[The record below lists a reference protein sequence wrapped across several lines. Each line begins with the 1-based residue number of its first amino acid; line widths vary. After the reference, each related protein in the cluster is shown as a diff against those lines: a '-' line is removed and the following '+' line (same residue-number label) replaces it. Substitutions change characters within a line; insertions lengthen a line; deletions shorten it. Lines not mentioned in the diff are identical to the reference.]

1 MENKKINIKEI
12 MATVFAHLEKY
23 TIAESK
29 TTETKLKM
37 VEDSLAYDHDFIG
50 NNVNRL
56 GSLEDLDKTMT
67 FTTYAAKSDIENRRE
82 DFKNEL
88 IRKDQESNLVT
99 EVDHESKEVKFK
111 NDLPQSNAIDTLVK
125 AIGNGISTLETYDYY
140 KDRMRKTSELFNFQ
154 GISAERLI
162 RLSMLTRRYESIC
175 KKLTAIAVYKRHG
188 LSDFSEEILKDQDP
202 CEVDPLNPN
211 FVFDLIIDMA
221 YSNLDSLKMEEIASS
236 IKVIFEDNEDELNVI
251 KETLAEMIIG
261 KDSTIFNDMEDYL
274 KSCSQYYTDQL
285 NKLTYDMIND
295 DLIVFD
301 YSKYPKLGNPT
312 LDACERDSHECNCG
326 HDHH

>member
-1 MENKKINIKEI
+1 MEKKINIQQIVNEVIDHIK
-12 MATVFAHLEKY
+12 TY
-23 TIAESK
+23 TISESD

-37 VEDSLAYDHDFIG
+37 FEDALAYKYEFIED
-50 NNVNRL
+50 NVNRL
-56 GSLEDLDKTMT
+56 GSLDKLDKTLV
-67 FTTYAAKSDIENRRE
+67 FRTYAAQSDIDRRRE

-88 IRKDQESNLVT
+88 VRKDQESNLVT
-99 EVDHESKEVKFK
+99 EVDHETKEVKIK
-111 NDLPQSNAIDTLVK
+111 DDLPQSNATETIVK

-140 KDRMRKTSELFNFQ
+140 KDRMRKTSELLNFQ
-154 GISAERLI
+154 GIAAERLM
-162 RLSMLTRRYESIC
+162 RLTMLTRRYETIC

-188 LSDFSEEILKDQDP
+188 LSELSEEILKDQDP
-202 CEVDPLNPN
+202 SEVDPLNVD

-221 YSNLDSLKMEEIASS
+221 YSNLDSLKMEEISNS

-261 KDSTIFNDMEDYL
+261 KDSTLFEDMEDYL
-274 KSCSQYYTDQL
+274 KSCGQYYTDQL

-295 DLIVFD
+295 NLIIFD
-301 YSKYPKLGNPT
+301 YSKYPKLSNPT
-312 LDACERDSHECNCG
+312 LDACEKHEHECGCG